1 MNGELLDSPVERRG
15 VQIVTPPSAC
25 PSSSNTGDQGPAPVH
40 DPVEVGFVVFST
52 SAQVLY
58 LNRPARGLLKR
69 INLSEKGYATDGALP
84 LMLTELYD
92 DLLRVVCDRTKA
104 QCLTCV
110 EVKRVIPV
118 QGRRMLLRG
127 LGLPASQ
134 GIERVRIVLAM
145 QEIDPCAEIPVAH
158 RAEQE
163 CPTDLPLSVRNRLS
177 GEPLIPL

>member
-1 MNGELLDSPVERRG
+1 MNCDCLDGPVERRG
-15 VQIVTPPSAC
+15 VQIVTA
-25 PSSSNTGDQGPAPVH
+25 PSSCSSGSDAGDQRSAPVH
-40 DPVEVGFVVFST
+40 DSGGIGFVVFSS

-58 LNRPARGLLKR
+58 LDRPARRLLKR

-110 EVKRVIPV
+110 EVKRAIPV

-134 GIERVRIVLAM
+134 GIERVRIVLAI
-145 QEIDPCAEIPVAH
+145 QEIDPRAEAPLAQ

-163 CPTDLPLSVRNRLS
+163 CPADLPLSVRNRLS